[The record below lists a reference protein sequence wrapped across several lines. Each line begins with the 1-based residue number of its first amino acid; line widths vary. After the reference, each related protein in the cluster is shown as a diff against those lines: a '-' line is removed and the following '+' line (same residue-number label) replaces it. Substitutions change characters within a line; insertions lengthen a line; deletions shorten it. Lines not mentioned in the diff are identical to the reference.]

1 MEALLGWYVCLWEL
15 QTVCVPAHGCSLGFV
30 SMVYVK
36 GENSAIG
43 TGPTAGKSLA
53 DTPRG
58 QFKKNMVKGFL
69 IVLSEFCLWC
79 QSLDPPFM
87 CLSPSSSSK

>member
-1 MEALLGWYVCLWEL
+1 
-15 QTVCVPAHGCSLGFV
+15 
-30 SMVYVK
+30 MVYVK

-69 IVLSEFCLWC
+69 IALNEFCLWC
-79 QSLDPPFM
+79 
-87 CLSPSSSSK
+87 